1 MGADAAAVGQISD
14 VLDRAETYGSDDA
27 LWLALEDDLRVL
39 FARGFELR
47 IERLDVAMPPGT
59 IAATLDVEVEP
70 TDIDRFVMTSLLLA
84 VDAELNLSVP
94 VDLYDY
100 AATLDPQVNAAVGTG
115 FLRREGDEYRMR
127 AEFRNGLLTVN
138 GAPMPGI
145 IPGLR

>member
-1 MGADAAAVGQISD
+1 MSGHNKWSTIKHKKAREDAKRGKAFTKIIREITVSALREWMAELGKRTSVAVSMVGKVKTAFQM
-14 VLDRAETYGSDDA
+14 
-27 LWLALEDDLRVL
+27 
-39 FARGFELR
+39 
-47 IERLDVAMPPGT
+47 VA
-59 IAATLDVEVEP
+59 IVV
-70 TDIDRFVMTSLLLA
+70 LLA

-100 AATLDPQVNAAVGTG
+100 AVTLDPQVNAAVGTG